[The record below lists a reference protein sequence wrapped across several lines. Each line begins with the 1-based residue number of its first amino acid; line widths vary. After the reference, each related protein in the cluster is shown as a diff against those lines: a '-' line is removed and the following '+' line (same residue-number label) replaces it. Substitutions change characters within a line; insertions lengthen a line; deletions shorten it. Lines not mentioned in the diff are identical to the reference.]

1 MPNTPPT
8 SDKTTEPQDEGGE
21 ATVLIAPRK
30 RPGIFTRLRNYFLT
44 GVIVTAPIALTIYL
58 TWQFIDWVDR
68 QAIPLLPAKYN
79 PENYLPFSLPGL
91 GLVIMLVILTFVG
104 FLTANI
110 FGRTLLKTGERLV
123 NRMPVVRTIYGA
135 LKQVLETVLSQS
147 SNSFRQAVLVE
158 YPRRGIWTMAFV
170 TGDTEGEVAS
180 RLEDD
185 MVNIY
190 VPTTPNPTSGFL
202 LMVPRRDLIFL
213 DLPVED
219 AAKYVISIGVIA
231 PEEDEKRVVSK
242 IPNLKSAMS
251 RVEAKVEPEA
261 EPEAELVAPTRQLAE

>member
-1 MPNTPPT
+1 MSETPPDSKQSAE
-8 SDKTTEPQDEGGE
+8 SDGYDEE
-21 ATVLIAPRK
+21 KPILIAPRQ
-30 RPGIFTRLRNYFLT
+30 RPSILSRLRIYFLT

-58 TWQFIDWVDR
+58 TWQFVHWVDSK
-68 QAIPLLPAKYN
+68 AVPLLPAKYN
-79 PENYLPFSLPGL
+79 PESYLPFSLPGM
-91 GLVIMLVILTFVG
+91 GLVMMVVLLTFVG

-110 FGRTLLKTGERLV
+110 FGRTLLNTGERLV

-158 YPRRGIWTMAFV
+158 YPRRGIWTVAFV
-170 TGDTEGEVAS
+170 TGDTDGEVAD
-180 RLEDD
+180 RLDDD

-213 DLPVED
+213 NMPVED
-219 AAKYVISIGVIA
+219 AAKYVISIGVIP
-231 PEEDEKRVVSK
+231 PEEDAKIAVLTGAKADGEKTSSR
-242 IPNLKSAMS
+242 ISA
-251 RVEAKVEPEA
+251 E
-261 EPEAELVAPTRQLAE
+261 

>member
-1 MPNTPPT
+1 MLETP
-8 SDKTTEPQDEGGE
+8 SDRDQPTEPLVGTED
-21 ATVLIAPRK
+21 APVLIAPGK

-44 GVIVTAPIALTIYL
+44 GIIVTAPIALTIYL
-58 TWQFIDWVDR
+58 TWQFIDWVDS

-91 GLVIMLVILTFVG
+91 GLLISVVILTFVG

-110 FGRTLLKTGERLV
+110 FGRTLLRTGERLV
-123 NRMPVVRTIYGA
+123 NRMPVVRSIYGA
-135 LKQVLETVLSQS
+135 FKQILETVLSQS

-158 YPRRGIWTMAFV
+158 YPRRGVWTVAFV
-170 TGDTEGEVAS
+170 TGETEGEVAQ
-180 RLEDD
+180 RLDD
-185 MVNIY
+185 EMINIY

-213 DLPVED
+213 DMPVED

-231 PEEDEKRVVSK
+231 PEMGSEISMLPGFRKSK
-242 IPNLKSAMS
+242 SEMPDQLSA
-251 RVEAKVEPEA
+251 E
-261 EPEAELVAPTRQLAE
+261 